1 MKKPAVAAVGAG
13 YWGKNVIRALHK
25 LGALA
30 CVCDSSEKALA
41 VQRETYVGVR
51 TETDY
56 RAVLDDGAITAV
68 AIASPAARHAEMI
81 RQALEAGKDVY
92 VEKPLCLSESEGASL
107 VALAAGLG
115 RVLMVGHLLHYH
127 DAVVKLK
134 EMISRGE
141 LGKVYYI
148 YSNRLNLG
156 KFRSEENA
164 LWSFAP
170 HDVSVILGLAGEMPD
185 NVFTSGGA
193 FLQEGVHDSACSVM
207 SFPSGMKAHIFA
219 SWLNPFKEQKLVV
232 VGSRKM
238 AVFDDTLPE
247 RKLVVYPHV
256 IGWKENFPVPEKKE
270 PEAVELQGS
279 EPLLNEMSHF
289 LKCVTD
295 REVPVTDGA
304 EGLRVLKVLQA
315 CQKSLDTGTK
325 VSLSEKEQTYFAHP
339 TAIVDQP
346 AEIGEGTSIWHFTHV
361 MKDCRIGRSCNIG
374 QNVVISSGAKV
385 GDRVKIQNNVSV
397 YTGVV
402 LEDGVFC
409 GPSMVFTNVMNPR
422 SYISRRDEYKE
433 TLVKEGA
440 TLGANC
446 TVVCGHT
453 IGRFA
458 FVGAGAVV
466 TKDVPDY
473 ALVVGN
479 PGRIIGYMCEC
490 GARLTF
496 NKEEADCQAC
506 GASYEKRGGRVER
519 RQKIE
524 STVA

>member
-1 MKKPAVAAVGAG
+1 MRKPAVAAVGAG
-13 YWGKNVIRALHK
+13 YWGKNIIRSLHN
-25 LGALA
+25 LGALS
-30 CVCDSSEKALA
+30 CVCDSSEKALE

-56 RAVLDDGAITAV
+56 QAVLDDGKITAV

-134 EMISRGE
+134 EMISQGE
-141 LGKVYYI
+141 LGKIHYI

-170 HDVSVILGLAGEMPD
+170 HDVSVILGLAGEMPE
-185 NVFTSGGA
+185 NVFCNGGA
-193 FLQEGVHDSACSVM
+193 FLQDGVYDSACAVM
-207 SFPSGMKAHIFA
+207 SFPSGIKAHIFT

-238 AVFDDTLPE
+238 AVFDDTQPE
-247 RKLVVYPHV
+247 RKLLVYPHV
-256 IGWKENFPVPEKKE
+256 INWKGNFPVPEKKE
-270 PEAVELQGS
+270 PEAISLQGS
-279 EPLLNEMSHF
+279 EPLLNEMAHF
-289 LKCVTD
+289 LTCVME
-295 REVPVTDGA
+295 RKVPVTDGA

-315 CQKSLDTGTK
+315 CQKSLDTQTK
-325 VSLSEKEQTYFAHP
+325 VSMSEKKGIYFAHQ
-339 TAIVDQP
+339 TAVIDQP
-346 AEIGEGTSIWHFTHV
+346 TDIGEGTSIWHFTHV

-374 QNVVISSGAKV
+374 QNVVISPGVKV
-385 GDRVKIQNNVSV
+385 GDKVKIQNNVSV

-422 SYISRRDEYKE
+422 SYVSRRNEYKE

-446 TVVCGHT
+446 TIVCGHT

-479 PGRIIGYMCEC
+479 PGRVIGYMCEC
-490 GARLTF
+490 GARLSF
-496 NKEEADCQAC
+496 NGEEADCPAC

-519 RQKIE
+519 RQKFE